1 MKMYFKNLIFALAGA
16 LAMTAC
22 SNEMEEQ
29 LAGGNGGQEVKFTVG
44 IENLSRTTIADG
56 TLKTEF
62 VKGDEIG
69 IFAYNGESVV
79 SSNIK
84 YTYNSSGWTS
94 DAAIA
99 AQDGVQLSYYAYYPY
114 SESVTAPSAINVT
127 VNSDQATNG
136 FSKDDVLTAQN
147 TEAEAGATSVSLT
160 FAHAMAMVQ
169 VSLMEGTTS
178 DANATVTLQSI
189 LPVTSVNAKD
199 GSVTAASG
207 ASVGVAMKKAAESL
221 TYRAVVPEQTIKAD
235 SKLLTIVAGGKTFD
249 VTFSADVKYERGK
262 LLQITVKKLNALPD
276 GAEVTIGG
284 AAIDGWTPGENPEG
298 GETEEVPLIQPFGDN
313 LPLVITDTQKF
324 GEESWFQLK
333 QNETTTPGYFDLE
346 SDNGT
351 VWGKAA
357 KLTYTSV
364 WDPNVD
370 NGADKP
376 KGKAVNNSYYVA
388 AVGYLHDAA
397 IYTSDTEVYK
407 LTFKAKSNLVKTTVV
422 DGTETPEELSDAAK
436 VVVTCRN
443 SVDGASFAMS
453 SSSYISDDVATT
465 TMTVSDLVKDTWKE
479 CVAYIHF
486 GKKSEAVGSV
496 TGSKPMV
503 DSETSDLQKID
514 IRFYT
519 NNPSSADGEK
529 ITATIFIS
537 DVTLE
542 PYIKE

>member
-22 SNEMEEQ
+22 SNEMEQQ
-29 LAGGNGGQEVKFTVG
+29 LAEGSGNGGQDVKFTVG

-84 YTYNSSGWTS
+84 YTYNGSGWTS

-99 AQDGVQLSYYAYYPY
+99 AQDGVQLNYYAYYPY
-114 SESVTAPSAINVT
+114 SESVTDPSAINVT

-221 TYRAVVPEQTIKAD
+221 TYRAVVPEQTITAG

-249 VTFSADVKYERGK
+249 VTFSKKVSYERGK
-262 LLQITVKKLNALPD
+262 FLQITVKNLNTLPD

-313 LPLVITDTQKF
+313 LPSVLTDTRNF
-324 GEESWFQLK
+324 NDESWFQLK
-333 QNETTTPGYFDLE
+333 HATDTLGTFALE
-346 SDNGT
+346 SGSET
-351 VWGKAA
+351 LWEKVA

-364 WDPNVD
+364 WDPTAND
-370 NGADKP
+370 G
-376 KGKAVNNSYYVA
+376 KGKAVNNSWYVA
-388 AVGYLHDAA
+388 AIGYNHVKPIYVEEGNSVYKVTLQIKSNENELGKISPLVFTCKSKNLTDDHYKWSFAA
-397 IYTSDTEVYK
+397 STNPTSFNKETGATTVFVTPSTSDTWQEYVFYIDFS
-407 LTFKAKSNLVKTTVV
+407 LISSTTGSIPGNNAQNPAKFESS
-422 DGTETPEELSDAAK
+422 SDADIE
-436 VVVTCRN
+436 
-443 SVDGASFAMS
+443 SGF
-453 SSSYISDDVATT
+453 
-465 TMTVSDLVKDTWKE
+465 DLR
-479 CVAYIHF
+479 I
-486 GKKSEAVGSV
+486 
-496 TGSKPMV
+496 
-503 DSETSDLQKID
+503 
-514 IRFYT
+514 YT
-519 NNPSSADGEK
+519 NSAA
-529 ITATIFIS
+529 TAAIQSVNASIYVS
-537 DVTLE
+537 DVTME
-542 PYIKE
+542 PYQGQ